1 MENRCA
7 AVSIIYVQRLL
18 ELNGSQVTID
28 HVSKRFG
35 DFVALDD
42 INFTIKQ
49 GEFFSL
55 LGPSGCGK
63 TTLLRIIAGFEYPDD
78 GAVLFDDKD
87 VVPLPPNK
95 RHSNTVFQTYALF
108 PHMSVYENIAF
119 PLRLKKLPKDKI
131 DEKVRYYVHL
141 VQLDQHIFKK
151 PSQLSGGQKQRV
163 AIARALINEPKV
175 LLLDEPL
182 SALDAKLRASL
193 LIDLDTLHDKIGITF
208 IYVTH
213 DQSEALSVS
222 DRIAVMNAGHVLQIG
237 TPFEIYESPATQ
249 FVAKFI
255 GETNIFEAT
264 VVDCVEHKANG
275 KEPDFMHTLSIPEL
289 GKQAPLASDTEATAS
304 LDRYMQVTDYE
315 KAEKGQKVAFSI
327 RPEKIRITQ
336 KPPETGGRTDINVFK
351 GIVEEPIY
359 SGFQSKFYVKLETG
373 TIIKVF
379 KQHTDYMDQGPV
391 IQWKDEVYVSWA
403 ADDGYVV
410 EDIDK

>member
-1 MENRCA
+1 MK
-7 AVSIIYVQRLL
+7 
-18 ELNGSQVTID
+18 GSQVTID

-35 DFVALDD
+35 DFVALDNID
-42 INFTIKQ
+42 LTIKP

-63 TTLLRIIAGFEYPDD
+63 TTLLRIIAGFEFPDG
-78 GAVLFDDKD
+78 GAVLFDDAN
-87 VVPLPPNK
+87 VTPLPPDK
-95 RHSNTVFQTYALF
+95 RSSNTVFQTYALF

-119 PLRLKKLPKDKI
+119 PLRLKKIDKTII
-131 DEKVRYYVHL
+131 DKKVREYVRL
-141 VQLDQHIFKK
+141 VQLEQHLFKK
-151 PSQLSGGQKQRV
+151 PAQLSGGQKQRV
-163 AIARALINEPKV
+163 AIARALINEPNV

-249 FVAKFI
+249 FVARFI

-264 VVDCVEHKANG
+264 VVDCVRNKAPG
-275 KEPDFMHTLSIPEL
+275 KDEDFMDTLSVPAL
-289 GKQAPLASDTEATAS
+289 GRQAPLASDTEATAS

-315 KAEKGQKVAFSI
+315 QTAKGQKVAFSI

-359 SGFQSKFYVKLETG
+359 SGFQSKFYVKLETE

-379 KQHTDYMDQGPV
+379 KQHTNYMDQGPV
-391 IQWKDEVYVSWA
+391 IRWQDEVYVSWS

-410 EDIDK
+410 EDIEQ